1 MKISVIIVVYN
12 RKDIIEKA
20 INSYLQQS
28 YPNIEIIVIDNA
40 SSDGSDEIIKKYED
54 KITSIKN
61 EKNIY
66 MQAFDQGLA
75 LSCGDI
81 IWRTDDDAVLPDNDF
96 FARLISKFH
105 ENENIDL
112 LACEVIEMT
121 TGKLIQFHRFPYE
134 KSMASKGIKTF
145 CFSGAAVAIK
155 KKVFDNIG
163 TFWGFG
169 FEEKEFATRAII
181 SGFNLYY
188 FPDLIVEHYGKG
200 IKNANP
206 ERWKVMT
213 RQHIRYHIKYFP
225 LFFAFRRTL
234 IISFFHI
241 LYAILN
247 RFKIGDILSGIK
259 LIFQTIITTYKQERI
274 VVKSRDIY
282 KITLG
287 ESLFSSYFCIYKN
300 GIINRVKRWLKAN

>member
-20 INSYLQQS
+20 INSYLEQS
-28 YPNIEIIVIDNA
+28 YPDIEIIVIDNA
-40 SSDGSDEIIKKYED
+40 STDGSTEIIKQYED
-54 KITSIKN
+54 KINFIRN

-66 MQAFDQGLA
+66 LQAFDQGLA

-96 FARLISKFH
+96 FSRLINKFH
-105 ENENIDL
+105 DNENIDL
-112 LACEVIEMT
+112 LACEVKEMT
-121 TGKLIQFHRFPYE
+121 TGKLIQFHRFPFE
-134 KSMASKGIKTF
+134 QSEVTKGIKTF
-145 CFSGAAVAIK
+145 CFSGAAVAIRK
-155 KKVFDNIG
+155 RVFEDIG

-181 SGFNLYY
+181 GGYNLYY

-206 ERWKVMT
+206 ERWKIMT
-213 RQHIRYHIKYFP
+213 SQHIRYHIKYFP
-225 LFFAFRRTL
+225 YFFALRRTL

-247 RFKIGDILSGIK
+247 RFKISVILDGIT
-259 LIFQTIITTYKQERI
+259 LIFQTIITTSKNERRA
-274 VVKSRDIY
+274 VKSSDIY